1 MTEHKRALISGITG
15 QDGSYLAELLLEKGY
30 EVHGIMRRASLF
42 NTGRIDHL
50 YLDPHQAGVR
60 LFLHYGDLTDGTS
73 LRKIIDAVK
82 PHEVYN
88 LGAQSHVKVSFEQ
101 PEYTAMADAI
111 GALLMLEALRE
122 YRLRTGEEVRYYQAS
137 SSEMYGQAVETPQ
150 TEKTP
155 FHPRSPYGVAK
166 VYAFWQTVNH
176 REAWGLYA
184 ANGILFNHESP
195 RRGETFVSRKI
206 TRAATR
212 IKEGLQEKLYLG
224 NLEAERDWG
233 FAGDY
238 VEAMWRMLQQ
248 PEPGDYV
255 VATGV
260 AQTVREFAEQA
271 FARLD
276 LDWREFVEVDPKYF
290 RPAEVDALRG
300 DASKARRELGWE
312 PKVDFDR
319 LVAMMVE
326 ADLELARQEKTLRQA
341 GHDVGRKREHE

>member
-1 MTEHKRALISGITG
+1 MTKRALVSGITG
-15 QDGSYLAELLLEKGY
+15 QDGSYLAELLLDKGY

-50 YLDPHQAGVR
+50 YLDPHQEGVR

-82 PHEVYN
+82 PHEAYN

-150 TEKTP
+150 TETTP

-260 AQTVREFAEQA
+260 AHTVREFAEKT

-300 DASKARRELGWE
+300 DASKARGELGWE

-319 LVAMMVE
+319 LVAMMVTS
-326 ADLELARQEKTLRQA
+326 DLELARQEKTLRQA
-341 GHDVGRKREHE
+341 GHDVGERRSQE